1 VSSPS
6 LSTTTEAAPPADP
19 GRRNEAAPRRS
30 RSPGRIR
37 RYVAVVVVLA
47 IAVLLV
53 AVFVVPLL
61 TRSTGSSPGATGT
74 DLTYSGARPV
84 ADGAASHFEGGG
96 WTLLLATGLVS
107 PVSESFPLNTT
118 ALTSIGCAFTPAVVL
133 TSLTVPGDT
142 GNRSSG
148 ASPAWEF
155 GYSNSQDTIALVSVI
170 EGQGTVLGTVTGF
183 TCALAAQEV
192 TPVPGNVM
200 DSSRAVEAVAAEVQ
214 VFLSA
219 HANAS
224 ADYALLGAHAA
235 GGHRLG
241 PEWSILYSTCPL
253 SSSASGT
260 GAEFNATV
268 NATSGAIV
276 NTATSPDASCSSGTS
291 VLTIRNAAASESPLA
306 TAMSPVSA
314 MRGVCRG

>member
-1 VSSPS
+1 MPSPS

-19 GRRNEAAPRRS
+19 GQRNEAAPRRS
-30 RSPGRIR
+30 PSPGRTR
-37 RYVAVVVVLA
+37 RYVAIVVVLA
-47 IAVLLV
+47 IAALLV
-53 AVFVVPLL
+53 AVFIVPLL
-61 TRSTGSSPGATGT
+61 TGSTGSSSGATGT
-74 DLTYSGARPV
+74 DLTYSGARPI
-84 ADGAASHFEGGG
+84 ADRAASQFQGGG
-96 WTLLLATGLVS
+96 WTLLLATGLVA

-118 ALTSIGCAFTPAVVL
+118 ALTSIGCAFTPAVIV

-155 GYSNSQDTIALVSVI
+155 GYRNSQDTIALVSVI
-170 EGQGTVLGTVTGF
+170 EGQGTVLGTVTGL

-192 TPVPGNVM
+192 TPVPGNVI
-200 DSSRAVEAVAAEVQ
+200 DSSQAVAVVAAEVQ
-214 VFLSA
+214 AFLSV

-224 ADYALLGAHAA
+224 ADYALLGAQAA

-253 SSSASGT
+253 SASASGT

-268 NATSGAIV
+268 NATSGAV
-276 NTATSPDASCSSGTS
+276 VSTAATSDASCSSGTPI
-291 VLTIRNAAASESPLA
+291 LTIRIAAVSESPLA
-306 TAMSPVSA
+306 TVISSA
-314 MRGVCRG
+314 SALRGVCRG